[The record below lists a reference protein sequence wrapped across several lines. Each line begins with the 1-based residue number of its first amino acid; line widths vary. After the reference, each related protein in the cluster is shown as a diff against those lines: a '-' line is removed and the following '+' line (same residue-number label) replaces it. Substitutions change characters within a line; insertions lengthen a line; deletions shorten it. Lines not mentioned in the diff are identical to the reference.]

1 MTIRVVCGRP
11 EQGHSEPNKD
21 RDIDMT
27 DYAAITVG
35 DWEIYLHTARSKG
48 VFRAFYS
55 ATPMH
60 MADKD
65 SHFATRGVQGDFAS
79 DEAAFNAAKIA
90 AMRHIE
96 QMKDFVSR
104 PSVTLVVGHS

>member
-35 DWEIYLHTARSKG
+35 DWEIYLRTVKTKG

-55 ATPMH
+55 ATPVH

-65 SHFATRGVQGDFAS
+65 SHFATRGVRGDFAS
-79 DEAAFNAAKIA
+79 DEAAFNAARIA
-90 AMRHIE
+90 AMHHVAE
-96 QMKDFVSR
+96 MKELVSW
-104 PSVTLVVGHS
+104 PSVTLGVGHG